1 MDYRAVFA
9 ALQLAALLC
18 CARSQLLVDLTLES
32 GRKGKSVV
40 RSTVRKIAE
49 SGIFPDDFQTECQSL
64 FLMRMAF
71 AETNNGED
79 ATPGDGGIW
88 AISETTLRVTR
99 SFVSDPNVNEEKGI
113 IIREK
118 ILSVFGFDWTTTVYV
133 DDCLNVCDRRKM
145 DVPLYSALAVM
156 IHLKLL
162 NKVIPEDKSFQMTL
176 WKDVFPSYTEENTDR
191 FCDYVQGIYT

>member
-18 CARSQLLVDLTLES
+18 CAHSQLLVDLTLES

-49 SGIFPDDFQTECQSL
+49 SGIFPDDFQSESQSL
-64 FLMRMAF
+64 FLIRMAF

-79 ATPGDGGIW
+79 TTPGRGDGGIW
-88 AISETTLRVTR
+88 AISERTLRATTQHV
-99 SFVSDPNVNEEKGI
+99 
-113 IIREK
+113 
-118 ILSVFGFDWTTTVYV
+118 ILSERGQQFGKQILNSFGFNWTTTVSIDV
-133 DDCLNVCDRRKM
+133 RRNQFDILKM
-145 DVPLYSALAVM
+145 DIPLYSALAVM

-162 NKVIPEDKSFQMTL
+162 HRVIPEDKSSQIAL
-176 WKDVFPSYTEENTDR
+176 WKDIFTSTKEKIDR
-191 FCDYVQGIYT
+191 FNDYVQGI